1 LQNSKGLFG
10 LSFIYLF
17 ILFQINMFMFLDYI
31 DVKNK
36 LLKNKKYKDFKTEVL
51 ITTIR
56 SILAPTG
63 PKNGH

>member
-1 LQNSKGLFG
+1 
-10 LSFIYLF
+10 
-17 ILFQINMFMFLDYI
+17 MFLDYI